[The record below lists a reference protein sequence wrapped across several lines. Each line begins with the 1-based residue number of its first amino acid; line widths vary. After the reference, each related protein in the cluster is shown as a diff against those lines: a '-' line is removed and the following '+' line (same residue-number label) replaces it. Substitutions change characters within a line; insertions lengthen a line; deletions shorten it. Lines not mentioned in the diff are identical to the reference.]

1 MQIYNSLTKKKED
14 FVPLEGKTVRMYT
27 CGVTVYDQCHIGHAR
42 SLYVFDVIRR
52 YLKFRGYDVHFV
64 RNITDV
70 DDKIIAK
77 ALETNRTSQQVS
89 DEQIAS
95 YDEDMKLLG
104 LEPGDVEP
112 RATQNIP
119 DMIADIRG
127 LMEKGYAYA
136 VGGPASPAGG
146 DVYFNVHAFKDY
158 GKLSGQGIDKM
169 MEAVRIEKD
178 SGKKDPLDFALWKSS
193 KPGEPAWDSPW
204 GRGRPGW
211 HIECSCMSMKHLKTQ
226 TLDIHAGGRDLIFP
240 HHENEIAQSEALTGK
255 TFAKYWI
262 HHGLLTIDG
271 HKMSKSSGNFIT
283 IRDAVVQYSADEL
296 KLFFLFSHYAST
308 IDFTGEKMQE
318 ARKALG
324 RFDILFWKASE
335 LLKDKDVEPCQ
346 DGPACRQA
354 GFITAHK
361 EEFLKAMDDDFNTPK
376 AMAALFNLL
385 NDTNK
390 FIDENKKD
398 LHYLGV
404 IYHAVDILENFARN
418 IFGLFLKEKEKPLSQ
433 DLKKLLDERLAA
445 RAAKDFKRSDRLRDL
460 LKDKGIAVEDTQAGQ
475 TWRWI

>member
-1 MQIYNSLTKKKED
+1 MAVQIYNSLTKKKED

-27 CGVTVYDQCHIGHAR
+27 CGVTVYDRCHIGHAR

-52 YLKFRGYDVHFV
+52 YLKFRGYDLRFV

-77 ALETNRTSQQVS
+77 ALETNKTSSQVS
-89 DEQIAS
+89 DEQIAL
-95 YDEDMKLLG
+95 YHEDMKSLG
-104 LEPGDVEP
+104 IEPGDVEP

-127 LMEKGYAYA
+127 IMEKGYAYS
-136 VGGPASPAGG
+136 VGG
-146 DVYFNVHAFKDY
+146 DVYFNVRAFKDY
-158 GKLSGQGIDKM
+158 GKLSGQSIDKM
-169 MEAVRIEKD
+169 MEAVRIEKG

-240 HHENEIAQSEALTGK
+240 HHENEIAQSQALTGK
-255 TFAKYWI
+255 TFAKYWV
-262 HHGLLTIDG
+262 HHGLLTING

-283 IRDAVVQYSADEL
+283 IKDAVVQYSADEL
-296 KLFFLFSHYAST
+296 KLFFLFSHYASA
-308 IDFTGEKMQE
+308 IDFTEEKMQE

-346 DGPACRQA
+346 TD
-354 GFITAHK
+354 FITAHK

-398 LHYLGV
+398 PHHLGV
-404 IYHAVDILENFARN
+404 IYHAVDILENFARH
-418 IFGLFLKEKEKPLSQ
+418 IFGLFLKEKEKPLAE

-445 RAAKDFKRSDRLRDL
+445 RAARDFKRSDRLRDL
-460 LKDKGIAVEDTQAGQ
+460 LKDKGIAVEDGKSGQ

>member
-1 MQIYNSLTKKKED
+1 MAIQIYNSLTKKKED

-52 YLKFRGYDVHFV
+52 YLKLCGYDLRFV

-77 ALETNRTSQQVS
+77 ALETGKTSPQVS
-89 DEQIAS
+89 DEQIAL
-95 YDEDMKLLG
+95 YHEDMKLLG
-104 LEPGDVEP
+104 MEPGDVEP

-119 DMIADIRG
+119 AMIADIQG

-136 VGGPASPAGG
+136 VGA
-146 DVYFNVHAFKDY
+146 DVYFNVRAFKDY
-158 GKLSGQGIDKM
+158 GKLSGQSIDKM

-262 HHGLLTIDG
+262 HHGLLTING

-283 IRDAVVQYSADEL
+283 IKDAVAKYSADEL
-296 KLFFLFSHYAST
+296 KLFFLFSHYASA
-308 IDFTGEKMQE
+308 IDFTEEKMQE

-335 LLKDKDVEPCQ
+335 ILKDKDVEPCQ
-346 DGPACRQA
+346 AD
-354 GFITAHK
+354 FITTHK
-361 EEFLKAMDDDFNTPK
+361 EEFLKAMDDDFNTPQ

-390 FIDENKKD
+390 YINENKKD
-398 LHYLGV
+398 PHYLGV

-418 IFGLFLKEKEKPLSQ
+418 IFGLFLKEKEKPLAQ
-433 DLKKLLDERLAA
+433 DLKKLLDERSAA